1 MVNYRL
7 KKVILEVV
15 ASQIREN
22 NPPEVRQTL
31 DRLLAAGYSRKTAK
45 EMIGS
50 ALVEE
55 IWSVL
60 HEQQPYNHERYC
72 AALDKLR

>member
-1 MVNYRL
+1 MVNQHL
-7 KKVILEVV
+7 KKAILEVV
-15 ASQIREN
+15 ENQLHAN

-31 DRLLAAGYSRKTAK
+31 NRLLAAGYSRKTAK

-50 ALVEE
+50 AVVSE

-60 HEQQPYNHERYC
+60 HEQQPYDHERYC
-72 AALDKLR
+72 AALNKLK